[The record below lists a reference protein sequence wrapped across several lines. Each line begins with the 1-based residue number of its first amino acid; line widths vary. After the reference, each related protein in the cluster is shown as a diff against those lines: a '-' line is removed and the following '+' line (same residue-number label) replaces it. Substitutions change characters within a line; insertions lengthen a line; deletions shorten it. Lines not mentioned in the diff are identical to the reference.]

1 MREITIAFPAIYS
14 EKRPANQ
21 AGLFISRINPAF
33 NPVRAQPRDSEF
45 DENILGLF
53 AGELLDGGD
62 AVAEFL

>member
-1 MREITIAFPAIYS
+1 LPFRQLNS

-21 AGLFISRINPAF
+21 AGLFISRITPAF
-33 NPVRAQPRDSEF
+33 NPVRARPRDSEF

-53 AGELLDGGD
+53 AGELFDGGD